1 MGVLLDADPFNR
13 KSPHKIVCSDGSR
26 PRVLLAEDSGAARI
40 LTAALLGRMGCDV
53 DAVEDGEEALACART
68 NHYDVIVL
76 DIEMPVMDGVV
87 AAREIRALGGV
98 KAKTPIVAFSAF
110 LADMSAT
117 GALRAVF
124 DQTLAKP
131 AGRHAIR
138 LTLER
143 ALNDNA
149 PAARPVGEGH
159 VVRVSELGLV
169 DADALQSFRTH
180 LAQKMWNDFV
190 TAAIAEVM
198 ESFEGAEG
206 AFTRADRD
214 DLRCRCHKIKGFART
229 FAAPK
234 MAAMA
239 ERLEL
244 RLLAEDLPGC
254 TADFAT
260 LKSCVGSTIAALGAM
275 GTA

>member
-1 MGVLLDADPFNR
+1 MGVLVDADPFNR
-13 KSPHKIVCSDGSR
+13 KGPHKIVCSDGSR

-110 LADMSAT
+110 LADMSAA
-117 GALRAVF
+117 GALRSVF

-138 LTLER
+138 STLER
-143 ALNDNA
+143 ALNEKAVASRIPGDEAVGRA
-149 PAARPVGEGH
+149 PEP
-159 VVRVSELGLV
+159 GLV
-169 DADALQSFRTH
+169 DADALRSFRTD
-180 LAQKMWNDFV
+180 LARKMWNDFV
-190 TAAIAEVM
+190 AAAIAEVM
-198 ESFEGAEG
+198 ECFEGAEE
-206 AFTRADRD
+206 AFARVDRD
-214 DLRCRCHKIKGFART
+214 DLRCRCHRIKGFART

-239 ERLEL
+239 ERLET
-244 RLLAEDLPGC
+244 RLLAEDLPDC
-254 TADFAT
+254 AADFMR